1 MKGSIWG
8 KGVLGVLGVL
18 GLSMVTTQAA
28 EPSAAVGTATTN
40 SPTGQMEKV
49 PPGALIFRGPN
60 AGKAPSV
67 SAGTNA
73 AAARMVLPATLNLPP
88 GLAEVVRLQASGVGD
103 EVILG
108 HIQNSPAL
116 NPITADQ
123 IVYLKDL
130 GISPRVL
137 TALLQHQRPDT
148 SEAAPAPEES
158 MPPMA
163 PGAED
168 GASLSPEDYSETATL
183 PGPLYFNPVDYGYV
197 YDALAPYGSWL
208 DLPDYGWSWQPT
220 ACRMNHSWRPY
231 CDNGRWRWSDSGWY
245 WDSRYSWGWAPFHYG
260 RWSQHPQH
268 GWVWH
273 PDRTWAPA
281 WVSWRNSADACG
293 WAPLPPG
300 ADFTL
305 NTGWTLHGR
314 PVNAQQPDFGLAPS
328 AFTFVDKAHFLGPAQ
343 HRFNWQQGNEAFQRT
358 RPVEGNGFRLA
369 ANHRTLN
376 VGVDPKQVQA
386 AAAVPLR
393 PAAIR
398 VGFSS
403 RTALANTSSSGQRS
417 WSLSH
422 RTEASPVTRNGTFR
436 QGGQSSSAGGSAAA
450 TWMGAGEHHKG
461 HVAQYPTSGSS
472 ATAAGGPVKAWTPYV
487 GATRNAKPGLGMGKG
502 SGVASGSALVFPFG
516 KPAMVIT
523 GGTGNG
529 NGGGTGV
536 AGGGVHK

>member
-1 MKGSIWG
+1 MKGSIWV
-8 KGVLGVLGVL
+8 KGALGVVGVL
-18 GLSMVTTQAA
+18 GLSPATTHAA
-28 EPSAAVGTATTN
+28 EPSTGVGTATTN
-40 SPTGQMEKV
+40 LPSQTEKV

-67 SAGTNA
+67 PGGTNA
-73 AAARMVLPATLNLPP
+73 AEARTVLPATLNLPP
-88 GLAEVVRLQASGVGD
+88 GLAEVVRLQASGLGD
-103 EVILG
+103 EVILA

-148 SEAAPAPEES
+148 SEAAPAPEEP

-168 GASLSPEDYSETATL
+168 GASLTPEDYSESANL
-183 PGPLYFNPVDYGYV
+183 AGPLYFNPVDYGYV

-281 WVSWRNSADACG
+281 WVCWRNSADACG

-314 PVNAQQPDFGLAPS
+314 SVNAQQPDFGLAPS
-328 AFTFVDKAHFLGPAQ
+328 TFTFVDKAHFLGPSQ
-343 HRFNWQQGNEAFQRT
+343 HRFNWQQGSEAFQRT
-358 RPVEGNGFRLA
+358 GPVEGNGFRLA
-369 ANHRTLN
+369 ADHRTLN
-376 VGVDPKQVQA
+376 VGIDPKQVQA
-386 AAAVPLR
+386 ATAAPLR

-403 RTALANTSSSGQRS
+403 RTAPADTSYSGQRS
-417 WSLSH
+417 LSLSH
-422 RTEASPVTRNGTFR
+422 RAEASPVPRTGTSSR
-436 QGGQSSSAGGSAAA
+436 QGGQSNSAGAWAVDTRTG
-450 TWMGAGEHHKG
+450 TGEPHNG
-461 HVAQYPTSGSS
+461 HVAQYPTSGAS
-472 ATAAGGPVKAWTPYV
+472 AAAAGGPVKAWTPYV
-487 GATRNAKPGLGMGKG
+487 GPTHANAKPGGGMGTG
-502 SGVASGSALVFPFG
+502 SGIASGGSALVFPFG
-516 KPAMVIT
+516 KPALVIT
-523 GGTGNG
+523 GGGTS
-529 NGGGTGV
+529 GGTGSGS
-536 AGGGVHK
+536 AGHK